1 MSSHQERNPLRTAFA
16 ELLRFGA
23 IVFSLTFIS
32 RNLLVSLHICSVTSS
47 LSSNVLFNIHE
58 FAFSAVCLFFFPVV
72 DIYFIALWSEKIL
85 DTISIFLN
93 LLKLDLWPK
102 VWTILENVPCAFEK
116 KVCSSAFGWKVMKIS
131 IRPI

>member
-1 MSSHQERNPLRTAFA
+1 MFPLSF
-16 ELLRFGA
+16 
-23 IVFSLTFIS
+23 VF

-58 FAFSAVCLFFFPVV
+58 FVFSAVCLFFSPVV
-72 DIYFIALWSEKIL
+72 DIYFIALWSEKIF

-102 VWTILENVPCAFEK
+102 VWNILENGPCACEK
-116 KVCSSAFGWKVMKIS
+116 KVCPSAFGWKVMKIS
-131 IRPI
+131 TRPI